1 MTLEKILIFGV
12 GIAII
17 GALTMSA
24 TDMTDARD
32 TATGGYRDGVDAL
45 VDRAQ

>member
-12 GIAII
+12 GIAIVT
-17 GALTMSA
+17 ALTALA
-24 TDMTDARD
+24 TDMSGDRGTARD
-32 TATGGYRDGVDAL
+32 GYRDRVGDL